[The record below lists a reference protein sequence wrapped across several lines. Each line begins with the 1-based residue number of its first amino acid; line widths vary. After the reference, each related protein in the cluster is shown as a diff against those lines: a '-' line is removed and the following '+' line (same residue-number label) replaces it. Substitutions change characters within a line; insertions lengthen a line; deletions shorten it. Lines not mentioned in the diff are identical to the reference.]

1 MLRGKCDNLRDL
13 AIIDLLA
20 SSGIRVGELINL
32 NIFDINFNNR
42 ECIVFGKGE
51 KEKLI
56 LILKLN
62 YI

>member
-42 ECIVFGKGE
+42 ECIVFWKR
-51 KEKLI
+51 
-56 LILKLN
+56 
-62 YI
+62 